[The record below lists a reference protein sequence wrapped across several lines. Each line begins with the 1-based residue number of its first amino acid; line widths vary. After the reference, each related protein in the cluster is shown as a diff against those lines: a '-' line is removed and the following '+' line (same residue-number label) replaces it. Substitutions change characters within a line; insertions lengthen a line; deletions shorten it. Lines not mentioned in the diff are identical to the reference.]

1 MPGAYIMIN
10 TLPGMEKPLL
20 DEIAQVPGVVSV
32 EGVYGEFDL
41 IVRVE
46 VPPGNAVDFVINEI
60 RKIQGI
66 KSTGLFH
73 QSMASAEVVLEWTIS
88 DHHQIRNICF
98 YW

>member
-10 TLPGMEKPLL
+10 TLPGMEKPVL
-20 DEIAQVPGVVSV
+20 DEIAHIPCVVSV

-46 VPPGNAVDFVINEI
+46 VPVGNAVDFVINEI

-66 KSTGLFH
+66 KSTRTVSLIDGERRSGIGTDNLGPP
-73 QSMASAEVVLEWTIS
+73 S
-88 DHHQIRNICF
+88 D
-98 YW
+98 

>member
-10 TLPGMEKPLL
+10 TLPGMEKPVLE
-20 DEIAQVPGVVSV
+20 EIAQVPGVVSV

-46 VPPGNAVDFVINEI
+46 VPVGNAVDLVINEI

-66 KSTGLFH
+66 KSTRTVSSIEGERRSGTGMDHLGPP
-73 QSMASAEVVLEWTIS
+73 S
-88 DHHQIRNICF
+88 D
-98 YW
+98 